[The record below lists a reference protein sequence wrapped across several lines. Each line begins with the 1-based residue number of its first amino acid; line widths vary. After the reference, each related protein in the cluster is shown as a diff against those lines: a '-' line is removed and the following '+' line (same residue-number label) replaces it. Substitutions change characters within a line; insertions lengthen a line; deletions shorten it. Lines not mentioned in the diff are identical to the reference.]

1 MPSRLP
7 SLLPVVCVA
16 EAGRGREG
24 ALSSATARRSHL
36 LPSSADCRLFS
47 LSSLQVNL
55 QMSSLAAS
63 RSKT

>member
-7 SLLPVVCVA
+7 SLLPVCVA

-47 LSSLQVNL
+47 LLSLQVNL